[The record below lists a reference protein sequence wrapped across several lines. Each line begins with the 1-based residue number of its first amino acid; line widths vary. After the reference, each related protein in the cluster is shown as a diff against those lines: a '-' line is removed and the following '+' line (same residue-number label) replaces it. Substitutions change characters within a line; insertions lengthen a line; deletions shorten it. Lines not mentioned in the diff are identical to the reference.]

1 MTNDCSLIYQFS
13 TWKLQAQNMGRTC
26 CVHKLFWMSKQKQK
40 TICVHNMF
48 FPCFELAVLMYWAD
62 KTMHN
67 LLSYCG
73 LIDVRINA
81 SDKDLSVI
89 LSNLWIKIC
98 RIRKCQIT
106 QNIKTFPLN
115 TGPAKLTSVSVIPFI
130 WFFWA
135 LISRKSDHAWTIIFT
150 CYQGL
155 YSIHFL
161 VFVLQ
166 NQASFCNIYTLDL
179 PDVIPWSNQL
189 ST

>member
-1 MTNDCSLIYQFS
+1 MTKDCSLIYHFS
-13 TWKLQAQNMGRTC
+13 TWKLQAQNMEERTC
-26 CVHKLFWMSKQKQK
+26 CVHKLFWMSKQNQK

-81 SDKDLSVI
+81 SDKDLPVI

-166 NQASFCNIYTLDL
+166 NQASFCNIYMYLRFAQGSRD
-179 PDVIPWSNQL
+179 
-189 ST
+189 